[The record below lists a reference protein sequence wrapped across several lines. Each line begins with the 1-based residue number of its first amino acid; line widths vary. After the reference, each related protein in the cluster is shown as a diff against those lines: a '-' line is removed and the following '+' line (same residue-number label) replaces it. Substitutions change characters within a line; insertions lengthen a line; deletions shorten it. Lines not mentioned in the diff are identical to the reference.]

1 MASTWYCQSLVV
13 AWMVGRVSG
22 YTGMSSE
29 WLVGCRG
36 SFREYAHATRLNCSN
51 LNKYASIS
59 DFEHAVNH
67 VNGVELTEGLYWR

>member
-1 MASTWYCQSLVV
+1 MA
-13 AWMVGRVSG
+13 G
-22 YTGMSSE
+22 GMQGQ
-29 WLVGCRG
+29 LLGVRTPA
-36 SFREYAHATRLNCSN
+36 RRLICSN